1 MIILYSQVN
10 GCTYTLDPD
19 HSAVLYY
26 HPLLSD
32 GTCETVFSAYAE
44 VEWDELDDE
53 ALTEADRCY
62 KLLKADIEEQEAEQE
77 RLMEHEHRHNE
88 PHEYDHDYYY
98 EYRGESSPGGIGY
111 CGAGS

>member
-1 MIILYSQVN
+1 MNTQEQIL
-10 GCTYTLDPD
+10 TR
-19 HSAVLYY
+19 
-26 HPLLSD
+26 LSELHDQRQTALNEVALID
-32 GTCETVFSAYAE
+32 GVISFWEQRL
-44 VEWDELDDE
+44 DELKKE
-53 ALTEADRCY
+53 
-62 KLLKADIEEQEAEQE
+62 DIEEQEAEQE